1 MAKGDDALAKKKN
14 KAIRKRNRRAGVDT
28 TEFAEGV
35 KAHKRRRKLGT
46 RRVCEVCCF
55 LPVSA
60 AAAAAAASSAS
71 LDPFPFITVIAVITS
86 VVVSLQ
92 GHCRESP
99 GS

>member
-55 LPVSA
+55 LS
-60 AAAAAAASSAS
+60 
-71 LDPFPFITVIAVITS
+71 
-86 VVVSLQ
+86 VSLLLFLLPPLTL
-92 GHCRESP
+92 SP
-99 GS
+99 SLLLLLLLLL

>member
-55 LPVSA
+55 LPVSLLLLHLPPPLA
-60 AAAAAAASSAS
+60 LSPS
-71 LDPFPFITVIAVITS
+71 LLLLLLLP
-86 VVVSLQ
+86 L
-92 GHCRESP
+92 
-99 GS
+99 

>member
-55 LPVSA
+55 LPVSLLLLLLA
-60 AAAAAAASSAS
+60 PLTLSPS
-71 LDPFPFITVIAVITS
+71 L
-86 VVVSLQ
+86 LLLLLLLL
-92 GHCRESP
+92 
-99 GS
+99 

>member
-55 LPVSA
+55 LPVSLLLLLLLPPPLA
-60 AAAAAAASSAS
+60 LSPS
-71 LDPFPFITVIAVITS
+71 LLLLLLLP
-86 VVVSLQ
+86 L
-92 GHCRESP
+92 
-99 GS
+99 

>member
-28 TEFAEGV
+28 TEIAEGV

-55 LPVSA
+55 LPVS
-60 AAAAAAASSAS
+60 
-71 LDPFPFITVIAVITS
+71 L
-86 VVVSLQ
+86 LL
-92 GHCRESP
+92 
-99 GS
+99 

>member
-55 LPVSA
+55 LPVSLLLLLLLPPLTLFP
-60 AAAAAAASSAS
+60 S
-71 LDPFPFITVIAVITS
+71 L
-86 VVVSLQ
+86 LLLLLLLL
-92 GHCRESP
+92 
-99 GS
+99 

>member
-55 LPVSA
+55 LPVSLVLLLLLLPPLTL
-60 AAAAAAASSAS
+60 SPS
-71 LDPFPFITVIAVITS
+71 L
-86 VVVSLQ
+86 LLLLLLLM
-92 GHCRESP
+92 
-99 GS
+99 

>member
-55 LPVSA
+55 LPVSLLLLLLPPPLA
-60 AAAAAAASSAS
+60 LSPS
-71 LDPFPFITVIAVITS
+71 LLLLLLLP
-86 VVVSLQ
+86 L
-92 GHCRESP
+92 
-99 GS
+99 

>member
-55 LPVSA
+55 LPVSLLLLLLLPPLTL
-60 AAAAAAASSAS
+60 SPS
-71 LDPFPFITVIAVITS
+71 LLLLLLF
-86 VVVSLQ
+86 LL
-92 GHCRESP
+92 
-99 GS
+99 